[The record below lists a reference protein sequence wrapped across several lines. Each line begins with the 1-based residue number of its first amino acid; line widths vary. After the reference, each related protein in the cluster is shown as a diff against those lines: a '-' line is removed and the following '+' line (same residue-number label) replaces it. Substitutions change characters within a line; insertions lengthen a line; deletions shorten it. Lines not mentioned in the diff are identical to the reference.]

1 MPILIEACCGCAADV
16 IEAEKGG
23 ADRAELNTALELG
36 GLTPSVGALCAAK
49 EHARIPIFVMLR
61 PRAGGFCY
69 DRIDLDTMASDAKA
83 LLNAGADGLVVGAL
97 KADGTVDYAACARL
111 LETANNAGKPAVFH
125 RAIDVV
131 PCWQRAFETLMELG
145 FARVLTSGQARTAPD
160 GADTIAQMVRF
171 AAEHLQ
177 VLPGGGVRLENAAQ
191 LLRRTGCG
199 QIHLS
204 CRTSL
209 FDQTMPADGPVR
221 FNADSLPPENVFKR
235 TDRAYFAAL
244 KQALS
249 VNCPP
254 GAGCAGQDT

>member
-1 MPILIEACCGCAADV
+1 MARALLKQRGMPATFWGEAVVTAVYILN
-16 IEAEKGG
+16 
-23 ADRAELNTALELG
+23 RSPT
-36 GLTPSVGALCAAK
+36 
-49 EHARIPIFVMLR
+49 
-61 PRAGGFCY
+61 
-69 DRIDLDTMASDAKA
+69 KA
-83 LLNAGADGLVVGAL
+83 LDGRTPYEAWHG
-97 KADGTVDYAACARL
+97 C
-111 LETANNAGKPAVFH
+111 KPAVFH

-131 PCWQRAFETLMELG
+131 PCWQRAFEALMELG
-145 FARVLTSGQARTAPD
+145 FARVLTSGQARTAPY
-160 GADTIAQMVRF
+160 GADTIAEMVRF
-171 AAEHLQ
+171 AAGRLQ

-204 CRTSL
+204 CRASL

-244 KQALS
+244 KQVLS